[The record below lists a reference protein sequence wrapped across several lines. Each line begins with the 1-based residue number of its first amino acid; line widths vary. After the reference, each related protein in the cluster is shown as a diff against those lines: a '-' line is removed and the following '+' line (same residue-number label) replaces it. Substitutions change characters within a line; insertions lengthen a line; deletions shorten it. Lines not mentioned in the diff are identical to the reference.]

1 MIIDD
6 KNDANDVANGQ
17 LVHDATLCVDVIM
30 VHTTLSDLVTSEIH
44 IESPLLHL
52 AFGLLIGTNPYF
64 FVVDVD
70 LSQVMLHKIIYKIWS
85 LSLK

>member
-17 LVHDATLCVDVIM
+17 LVQDATLCVDVIM

-52 AFGLLIGTNPYF
+52 AIGLLIGTNPYF
-64 FVVDVD
+64 LVVDVD
-70 LSQVMLHKIIYKIWS
+70 LSQVMLHKIIYKIWVPCH
-85 LSLK
+85 